1 MENKNIDIEINENS
15 DPINSLEIPKKN
27 THWADYHEKI
37 FIDWC
42 DKAMSYRYL
51 HSNCQRY
58 YYKLKVWYTIPV
70 IFISTLTGVAN
81 FAQERIPEA
90 YQFYYTIG
98 VGSFNIIAGFI
109 TTVSQFLKVGELYEA
124 HRVSSISWGKF
135 CRNINVELAKCRE
148 ERIPINLYLKSVK
161 EEYDLLL
168 ETSPSINKKEIDLF
182 KKKFKKSTF
191 IKPEICDN
199 LVSVAENMYIEPDK
213 PPDADII
220 AVQHIKKKRESVMHD
235 IQIENF
241 VKDYKAQNNREPSI
255 EEIYENLEDSINKMY
270 IDKFVDRLNKK
281 IEKST

>member
-1 MENKNIDIEINENS
+1 MENKNIEIEINENS
-15 DPINSLEIPKKN
+15 HIINPTNIPKTN
-27 THWADYHEKI
+27 TQWAHYHEKI

-51 HSNCQRY
+51 HNNCQRY
-58 YYKLKVWYTIPV
+58 YYKLKVCYTIPV
-70 IFISTLTGVAN
+70 ILISTLTGVAN
-81 FAQERIPEA
+81 FAQERIPSA
-90 YQFYYTIG
+90 YQFYYTMG
-98 VGSFNIIAGFI
+98 VGAFNIIAGFI
-109 TTVSQFLKVGELYEA
+109 STVSQFLKVGELYEA

-199 LVSVAENMYIEPDK
+199 LTSVSENMYVEPEK
-213 PPDADII
+213 PVDDDTEV
-220 AVQHIKKKRESVMHD
+220 VQNIKKKRDSIMHD

-241 VKDYKAQNNREPSI
+241 VKDYKQENNREPSI

-270 IDKFVDRLNKK
+270 IDKFVNRLNRQ
-281 IEKST
+281 I

>member
-1 MENKNIDIEINENS
+1 MENKNIEIEINENS
-15 DPINSLEIPKKN
+15 DIINPTNIPKKN
-27 THWADYHEKI
+27 TQWAHYHEKI

-42 DKAMSYRYL
+42 DKAMCYRYL
-51 HSNCQRY
+51 HNNCQRY
-58 YYKLKVWYTIPV
+58 YYKLKVCYTIPV
-70 IFISTLTGVAN
+70 ILISTLTGVAN
-81 FAQERIPEA
+81 FAQERIPSA
-90 YQFYYTIG
+90 YQFYYTMG
-98 VGSFNIIAGFI
+98 VGAFNIIAGFI
-109 TTVSQFLKVGELYEA
+109 STVSQFLKVGELYEA

-199 LVSVAENMYIEPDK
+199 LTSVSENMYVEPEKPVDDDIEV
-213 PPDADII
+213 
-220 AVQHIKKKRESVMHD
+220 VQNIKKKRDSIMHD

-241 VKDYKAQNNREPSI
+241 VKDYKQENNREPSI
-255 EEIYENLEDSINKMY
+255 EEIYENLEDSINKIY
-270 IDKFVDRLNKK
+270 IDKFVNRLNRQ
-281 IEKST
+281 I